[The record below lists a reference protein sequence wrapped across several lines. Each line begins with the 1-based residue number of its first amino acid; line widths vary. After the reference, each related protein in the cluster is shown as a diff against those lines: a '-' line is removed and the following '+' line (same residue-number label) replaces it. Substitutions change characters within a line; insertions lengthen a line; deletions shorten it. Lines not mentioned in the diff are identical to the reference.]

1 MSHHRRA
8 GAPTGPGSAVPTR
21 RWALAA
27 DQPAF
32 WMASAAVFMINA
44 VLSAA
49 AGQWAMAVLAST
61 TGLLALVAAAASTGR
76 ANRG

>member
-1 MSHHRRA
+1 
-8 GAPTGPGSAVPTR
+8 
-21 RWALAA
+21 
-27 DQPAF
+27 
-32 WMASAAVFMINA
+32 MASAAVFMINA